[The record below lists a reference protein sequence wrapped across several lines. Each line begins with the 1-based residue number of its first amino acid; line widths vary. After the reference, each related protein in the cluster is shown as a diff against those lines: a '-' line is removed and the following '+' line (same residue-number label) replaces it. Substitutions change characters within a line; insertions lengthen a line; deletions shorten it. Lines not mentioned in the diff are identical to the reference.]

1 MSELDRMIDAALTEE
16 DRALLARAGQEPGYL
31 GQVGGLFGGPLGWV
45 NAVVMAAQTMLFVGG
60 AWAAWRFFQAADVL
74 DALKWGLPAA
84 VLLLMATILKVSTL
98 WPSLQANRVL
108 REIKRVELQ
117 IARQAARERI

>member
-1 MSELDRMIDAALTEE
+1 MSELDRMIEAALAE
-16 DRALLARAGQEPGYL
+16 DDRELLAQAGREPGYF

-45 NAVVMAAQTMLFVGG
+45 NGVVMAAQTFLFFAGVWM
-60 AWAAWRFFQAADVL
+60 AWNFFTASDAL
-74 DALKWGLPAA
+74 TALKWGLPAA
-84 VLLLMATILKVSTL
+84 VLLLMATVLKVSAL

-117 IARQAARERI
+117 LARQAARDAV

>member
-1 MSELDRMIDAALTEE
+1 MSELDRMIEAALTEE
-16 DRALLARAGQEPGYL
+16 DRVLLARAGREPGYL

-45 NAVVMAAQTMLFVGG
+45 NAVVMAAQTLLFVAG
-60 AWAAWRFFQAADVL
+60 AWAAWRFFVSADIL

-117 IARQAARERI
+117 IARQAARETV